1 MSLKNGSAKSLK
13 AQMFSI
19 MTRETF
25 AEKKRK
31 LEGAIFIIKRIKRK
45 LGKRKRFFI
54 RKDKTR
60 NNLRKSKKLIKN
72 ALTFLAGADIKM
84 PIKIEDCNRDV

>member
-1 MSLKNGSAKSLK
+1 M
-13 AQMFSI
+13 
-19 MTRETF
+19 
-25 AEKKRK
+25 
-31 LEGAIFIIKRIKRK
+31 EGAKFTIKRIKRK
-45 LGKRKRFFI
+45 LGKRKRFCT